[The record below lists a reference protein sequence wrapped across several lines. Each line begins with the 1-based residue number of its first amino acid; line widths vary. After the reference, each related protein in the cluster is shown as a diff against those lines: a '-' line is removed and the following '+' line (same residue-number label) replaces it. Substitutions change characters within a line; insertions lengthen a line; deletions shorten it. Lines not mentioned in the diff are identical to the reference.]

1 MRTIYDNARIETF
14 HIADTTF
21 WPFICFI
28 YRFKHNPLFKGN
40 NPTLILSIASR
51 TMKYIKFLFLLLS
64 IAVVSEV
71 VSYTSGAGPAYTGA
85 ISEGNC
91 TSCHSSYS
99 LVTSGTQWNRIRMRS
114 NIPSTGYLPDSTYTI
129 TITYAE
135 SGISK
140 FGFQLTA
147 LDTTNL
153 AAGTFSTSDT
163 RTSTSSTSVGGK
175 TRYYIGQTTTGSAR
189 VATDSTAW
197 TFKWKAPSTNV
208 GKVKFYTT
216 VNATNN
222 NGSDNG
228 DYIYKK
234 DFTITPS
241 TLLSVASAKIAD
253 PVTCSNGTKFS
264 GSATN
269 NPTAYLWEEKNAT
282 GPNTT
287 LSTQQNPTIALSAG
301 KHTILFTATNAYGKS
316 NTVTLLTTFFSS
328 PPKAT
333 TTPKGTSTLCAG
345 DSIKVTVSG
354 LNPSLFKQK
363 WLHNNSTKTTI
374 FLKDTGSYQNLAT
387 SLEGCSTPTDPI
399 KILIN
404 PRPIA
409 NVSLFQPK
417 SAYCINSPVK
427 WNAKLNKG
435 DSVSVTAATGPF
447 SSDSIITT
455 LARTS
460 NSRERFWIKG
470 SNGCVSTPISVSYTA
485 IDSSSAPTL
494 SSIDSQLTQV
504 IFKWKSN
511 PLAIQ
516 YSCSKDSGKTWSL
529 SDNGGLDTQF
539 VVATPSDKS
548 PVSLWVRY
556 TVNSDCGISPTAK
569 FSATTKSCTPINYTA
584 QWSSSPLCVGSK
596 ATLSLG
602 NLPKACN
609 VWVNGTSQQQQSQ
622 FQIDINALNGKVD
635 LAVLD
640 SAQAVCGTTKK
651 NLSWSAESIRANQL
665 KHDINTLTPKIICG
679 GSILLTHDCDTTSVK
694 KAWIVVNGKQVL
706 SLNNPKSGIN
716 KVLVKQ
722 GDSVWLQGNTGKGCV
737 ANSAKARIQVNPLPN
752 ANFTVSNQGALYT
765 FTPTDTTGDH
775 MWYIQSAPSW
785 LSAEI
790 KPKHNLAAFSNQ
802 TVRIFHELNHWGDSC
817 FSLSYQDLVLGE
829 LSSAQL
835 IVGKFNIF
843 PNPVSQG
850 QWIQIQCDAMWSR
863 CEITDASGRP
873 MMHFNRAMI
882 TGNGFTFEGAAGLYR
897 LRFYLGDEVVG
908 QSSLLCAE

>member
-1 MRTIYDNARIETF
+1 
-14 HIADTTF
+14 
-21 WPFICFI
+21 
-28 YRFKHNPLFKGN
+28 
-40 NPTLILSIASR
+40 
-51 TMKYIKFLFLLLS
+51 MKYIKFLFLLLS

-71 VSYTSGAGPAYTGA
+71 VSYTSGASPAYTGA

-99 LVTSGTQWNRIRMRS
+99 LVTSGNQWNRIRMRS

-147 LDTTNL
+147 LDTTNA
-153 AAGTFSTSDT
+153 AAGTFSTADN
-163 RTSTSSTSVGGK
+163 RTSTSSTSVSGK

-197 TFKWKAPSTNV
+197 SFKWKAPSTNV
-208 GKVKFYTT
+208 GKVELYTT
-216 VNATNN
+216 VNATN
-222 NGSDNG
+222 DNSSSSG

-241 TLLSVASAKIAD
+241 TLLPVASAKVAD
-253 PVTCSNGTKFS
+253 PISCTNGTKFA

-269 NPTAYLWEEKNAT
+269 SPSSFLWEEKPTT
-282 GPNTT
+282 GANTR
-287 LSTQQNPTIALSAG
+287 LSTAQNPTLVLTAG

-316 NTVTLLTTFFSS
+316 NTVTLNIVTYSS
-328 PPKAT
+328 PPKAS
-333 TTPKGTSTLCAG
+333 TTPKGTSTICGG
-345 DSIKVTVSG
+345 DSLKVTVAG
-354 LNPSLFKQK
+354 LNTTLYKQK
-363 WLHNNSTKTTI
+363 WIHNNSTKTTI
-374 FLKDTGSYQNLAT
+374 FLKDTGSYFNLAT
-387 SLEGCSTPTDPI
+387 SLEGCSTLTDPI
-399 KILIN
+399 KILVN
-404 PRPIA
+404 PKPTV
-409 NVSLFQPK
+409 NVSLLL
-417 SAYCINSPVK
+417 SMAYCVNSKVTWK
-427 WNAKLNKG
+427 AKLNKG
-435 DSVSVTAATGPF
+435 DSISTIGATGPY
-447 SSDSIITT
+447 SGDTLITT
-455 LARTS
+455 IAKLS
-460 NSRERFWIKG
+460 NLRERFWVKG
-470 SNGCVSTPISVSYTA
+470 SNGCVSVPLSLSYSVV
-485 IDSSSAPTL
+485 DSSFAPQL
-494 SSIDSQLTQV
+494 SGIDSQLTQV
-504 IFKWKSN
+504 VFKWKSQ

-516 YSCSKDSGKTWSL
+516 YSCSKDSGKTWTNSG
-529 SDNGGLDTQF
+529 NNGLDTQF
-539 VVATPSDKS
+539 AVATPSDKS

-556 TVNSDCGISPTAK
+556 SINNDCMVSPIAR
-569 FSATTKSCTPINYTA
+569 FSATTKSCTPIDYTA

-602 NLPKACN
+602 NLPKSYN

-622 FQIDINALNGKVD
+622 FQIDINALSGKVD

-651 NLSWSAESIRANQL
+651 SVSWSAESIRANQL
-665 KHDINTLTPKIICG
+665 KHDIDTLTPKIICG
-679 GSILLTHDCDTTSVK
+679 GSIWFTHDCDTTSVK
-694 KAWIVVNGKQVL
+694 KAWIMVNGKQVL

-765 FTPTDTTGDH
+765 FTPIDTTGDH

-785 LSAEI
+785 LSADI
-790 KPKHNLAAFSNQ
+790 KPKHNLAPYSNQ
-802 TVRIFHELNHWGDSC
+802 TVRVFHELNHQGDSC
-817 FSLSYQDLVLGE
+817 FSLTYQDLVLGE

-835 IVGKFNIF
+835 IVSKFNLY

-850 QWIQIQCDAMWSR
+850 QWIQVQSDVMWSR

-882 TGNGFTFEGAAGLYR
+882 TDNGFTFEGAAGLYR

>member
-1 MRTIYDNARIETF
+1 
-14 HIADTTF
+14 
-21 WPFICFI
+21 
-28 YRFKHNPLFKGN
+28 
-40 NPTLILSIASR
+40 
-51 TMKYIKFLFLLLS
+51 MKYIKFLFLLLS

-71 VSYTSGAGPAYTGA
+71 VSYTSGASPAYTGA

-99 LVTSGTQWNRIRMRS
+99 LVTSGNQWNRIRMRS

-147 LDTTNL
+147 LDTTNA
-153 AAGTFSTSDT
+153 AAGTFSTADN
-163 RTSTSSTSVGGK
+163 RTSTSSTSVSGK

-197 TFKWKAPSTNV
+197 SFKWKAPSTNV
-208 GKVKFYTT
+208 GKVELYTT
-216 VNATNN
+216 VNATN
-222 NGSDNG
+222 DNSSSSG

-241 TLLSVASAKIAD
+241 TLLPVASAKVAD
-253 PVTCSNGTKFS
+253 PISCTNGTKFA

-269 NPTAYLWEEKNAT
+269 SPSSFLWEEKPTT
-282 GPNTT
+282 GANTR
-287 LSTQQNPTIALSAG
+287 LSTAQNPTLVLTAG

-316 NTVTLLTTFFSS
+316 NTVTLNIVTYSS
-328 PPKAT
+328 PPKAS
-333 TTPKGTSTLCAG
+333 TTPKGTSTICGG
-345 DSIKVTVSG
+345 DSLKVTVAG
-354 LNPSLFKQK
+354 LNTTLYKQK
-363 WLHNNSTKTTI
+363 WIHNNSTKTTI
-374 FLKDTGSYQNLAT
+374 FLKDTGSYFNLAT
-387 SLEGCSTPTDPI
+387 SLEGCSTLTDPI
-399 KILIN
+399 KILVN
-404 PRPIA
+404 PKPTV
-409 NVSLFQPK
+409 NVSLLL
-417 SAYCINSPVK
+417 SMAYCVNSKVTWK
-427 WNAKLNKG
+427 AKLNKG
-435 DSVSVTAATGPF
+435 DSISTIGATGPY
-447 SSDSIITT
+447 SGDTLITT
-455 LARTS
+455 IAKLS
-460 NSRERFWIKG
+460 NLRERFWVKG
-470 SNGCVSTPISVSYTA
+470 SNGCVSVPLSLSYSVV
-485 IDSSSAPTL
+485 DSSFAPQL
-494 SSIDSQLTQV
+494 SGIDSQLTQV
-504 IFKWKSN
+504 VFKWKSQ

-516 YSCSKDSGKTWSL
+516 YSCSKDSGKTWTNSG
-529 SDNGGLDTQF
+529 NNGLDTQF
-539 VVATPSDKS
+539 AVATPSDKS

-556 TVNSDCGISPTAK
+556 SINNDCMVSPIAR
-569 FSATTKSCTPINYTA
+569 FSATTKSCTPIDYTA

-602 NLPKACN
+602 NLPKAYN

-651 NLSWSAESIRANQL
+651 SVSWSAESIRANQL
-665 KHDINTLTPKIICG
+665 KHDIDTLTPKIICG
-679 GSILLTHDCDTTSVK
+679 GSIWFTHDCDTTSVK
-694 KAWIVVNGKQVL
+694 KAWIMVNGKQVL

-765 FTPTDTTGDH
+765 FTPIDTTGDH

-785 LSAEI
+785 LSADI
-790 KPKHNLAAFSNQ
+790 KPKHNLAPYSNQ
-802 TVRIFHELNHWGDSC
+802 TVRVFHELNHQGDSC
-817 FSLSYQDLVLGE
+817 FSLTYQDLVLGE

-835 IVGKFNIF
+835 IVSKFNLY

-850 QWIQIQCDAMWSR
+850 QWIQVQSDVMWSR

-882 TGNGFTFEGAAGLYR
+882 TDNGFTFEGAAGLYR